1 MKSNHMITELLILI
15 YDLKSSS
22 FQKENNIQV
31 QRVANSKNKSLVTKY
46 HIENCRSRKWVC
58 LINRENKYKK
68 LNKGKNRYWLI
79 SKSETNK
86 VNVWPHQKKFC
97 DVVRIL

>member
-1 MKSNHMITELLILI
+1 MSIPITHISARCFQIITVVITHNKSVKIMKSNHMITELLILI

-46 HIENCRSRKWVC
+46 HIENCRSRK
-58 LINRENKYKK
+58 
-68 LNKGKNRYWLI
+68 
-79 SKSETNK
+79 
-86 VNVWPHQKKFC
+86 
-97 DVVRIL
+97 